1 MTDFMPPAAPTLP
14 RPVVLHREGTE
25 MLLHEALAR
34 SRQREAE
41 QAAREYVLARQFTA
55 GRRWASLA
63 GFAARR
69 AEIARVGAGTTPF
82 HRGSGTAMSG
92 LRGVLR

>member
-1 MTDFMPPAAPTLP
+1 MTDFMPPAAPALP

-41 QAAREYVLARQFTA
+41 QAARDYALARRFTA

-69 AEIARVGAGTTPF
+69 AELARAGAGAAPL

-92 LRGVLR
+92 LRGALR

>member
-1 MTDFMPPAAPTLP
+1 MTELVPQSVPQLT
-14 RPVVLHREGTE
+14 RPVTRDREGTA

-34 SRQREAE
+34 CRHQEAVA
-41 QAAREYVLARQFTA
+41 AARHHALVRQFTA

-69 AEIARVGAGTTPF
+69 AERARGAA
-82 HRGSGTAMSG
+82 RAAV
-92 LRGVLR
+92 RVA

>member
-1 MTDFMPPAAPTLP
+1 MTDFMTPQTAALT
-14 RPVVLHREGTE
+14 RPVVRDREGTE

-34 SRQREAE
+34 CRHQEALD
-41 QAAREYVLARQFTA
+41 AARQHALVRRFTA

-69 AEIARVGAGTTPF
+69 AERARA
-82 HRGSGTAMSG
+82 TA
-92 LRGVLR
+92 RAEVRVA

>member
-1 MTDFMPPAAPTLP
+1 VTDFMPLTSPALP

-34 SRQREAE
+34 SRQRDAE
-41 QAAREYVLARQFTA
+41 QAAREYVLARRFTA

-69 AEIARVGAGTTPF
+69 AEHARTGAGAAPL

-92 LRGVLR
+92 LRGAL

>member
-1 MTDFMPPAAPTLP
+1 MTDFQTPPLTAIP
-14 RPVVLHREGTE
+14 RPVVRDGEGTE

-34 SRQREAE
+34 SRHQEALA
-41 QAAREYVLARQFTA
+41 AARQYALVRQFTA

-69 AEIARVGAGTTPF
+69 AERARAAAVAAV
-82 HRGSGTAMSG
+82 RAA
-92 LRGVLR
+92 

>member
-1 MTDFMPPAAPTLP
+1 MTNFEKPQTATVT
-14 RPVVLHREGTE
+14 RPVVRDGEGTQ

-34 SRQREAE
+34 CRHQEALA
-41 QAAREYVLARQFTA
+41 AARHHALVRQFTA

-69 AEIARVGAGTTPF
+69 AERARTAAGAV
-82 HRGSGTAMSG
+82 RVA
-92 LRGVLR
+92 

>member
-1 MTDFMPPAAPTLP
+1 MTDLMTPQTAALT
-14 RPVVLHREGTE
+14 RPVVRDREGTA

-34 SRQREAE
+34 CRHQEALA
-41 QAAREYVLARQFTA
+41 AARQHALVRQLTA

-69 AEIARVGAGTTPF
+69 AERARAAAGAAVRAT
-82 HRGSGTAMSG
+82 
-92 LRGVLR
+92 

>member
-1 MTDFMPPAAPTLP
+1 MTDFMPPAAPALP

-41 QAAREYVLARQFTA
+41 RAAREYALARRLTA

-69 AEIARVGAGTTPF
+69 AELARVAAGAAPLD
-82 HRGSGTAMSG
+82 RGSGTAMSG
-92 LRGVLR
+92 LRGALR